1 MKILLKIKVKAFQNK
16 LVLLLQFDLDTALL
30 KHTVFS

>member
-1 MKILLKIKVKAFQNK
+1 MKILLKTKVKAFQNK
-16 LVLLLQFDLDTALL
+16 LVLLLQFDLDTVLL